1 MGGRRRC
8 ILINANE
15 DADGLIFAGGKP
27 RVSSTDHMYDVAHG
41 NIPDR
46 RIAYKFGRSESLTTS
61 ESDVWMTGGLYV
73 WPAAGMQMSLVS
85 SSPNDDDGNTGI
97 RTVIIS
103 YLKATTLIEATEIVT
118 LDGTNPVLTVATDIY
133 RVNGLMAGS
142 AGSAGKAVGIISIK
156 NAAGSVTYKTIPV
169 GNTEDRDMIYTV
181 PGGYTL
187 YLDQISAGSSS
198 ITGKKCEWVG
208 RVTCN
213 PRTGT
218 ALTFF
223 LPIYQEIT
231 QNITIIRTY
240 RGPMK
245 FIEKTDIKLSAISD
259 TASTIGL
266 AEVRGWLE
274 KN

>member
-15 DADGLIFAGGKP
+15 DADGLVFAGG
-27 RVSSTDHMYDVAHG
+27 
-41 NIPDR
+41 
-46 RIAYKFGRSESLTTS
+46 
-61 ESDVWMTGGLYV
+61 
-73 WPAAGMQMSLVS
+73 
-85 SSPNDDDGNTGI
+85 
-97 RTVIIS
+97 
-103 YLKATTLIEATEIVT
+103 
-118 LDGTNPVLTVATDIY
+118 
-133 RVNGLMAGS
+133 
-142 AGSAGKAVGIISIK
+142 
-156 NAAGSVTYKTIPV
+156 
-169 GNTEDRDMIYTV
+169 
-181 PGGYTL
+181 
-187 YLDQISAGSSS
+187 
-198 ITGKKCEWVG
+198 
-208 RVTCN
+208 N

-218 ALTFF
+218 ALSFF